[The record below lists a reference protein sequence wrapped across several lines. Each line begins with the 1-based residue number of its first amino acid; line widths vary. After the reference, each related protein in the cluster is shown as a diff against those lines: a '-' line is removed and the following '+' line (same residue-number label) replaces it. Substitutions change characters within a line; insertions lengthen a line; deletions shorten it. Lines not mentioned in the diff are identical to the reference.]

1 VPPPGVPGWPLP
13 PHPPG
18 PPPAYLP
25 PAPARGWTDQ
35 GDWPGRIYQRLLEQR
50 IVLASGHLDG
60 EAATV
65 LCAQLLT
72 LDAEGDGPVRLE
84 LQGLD
89 AELPATLT
97 VMGVLDVLRVPV
109 TGYVAGQLGG
119 AAIGVLAAC
128 THRLAYPSAV
138 LSLAEPRLNLDGTV
152 TEMSAQQ
159 EQVAAML
166 DTLYIRLAEVTGR
179 EVDEIRGNARRGRF
193 FTVAEAV
200 SYGLIEAEATAEP
213 RRPGR

>member
-1 VPPPGVPGWPLP
+1 MTVPAADPFPEGWPPRSAWSARPGDPDQPGQPTRPGAPGWPGLSAT
-13 PHPPG
+13 PPG
-18 PPPAYLP
+18 WPVPPRPPGTPPAYPPGTP
-25 PAPARGWTDQ
+25 PAHPPAAPPGYPPGAPPGYPPGAPPAAPSHGWMGQ

-109 TGYVAGQLGG
+109 TGYVAGRSVVQGP
-119 AAIGVLAAC
+119 AC
-128 THRLAYPSAV
+128 W
-138 LSLAEPRLNLDGTV
+138 PR
-152 TEMSAQQ
+152 A
-159 EQVAAML
+159 
-166 DTLYIRLAEVTGR
+166 RTGWATR
-179 EVDEIRGNARRGRF
+179 ARCSRWPNRG
-193 FTVAEAV
+193 
-200 SYGLIEAEATAEP
+200 
-213 RRPGR
+213 

>member
-1 VPPPGVPGWPLP
+1 MRVPLDRFVPRKPRRPGSPGDPPGGPVRRAGRAAPARCRHPGYPAGRCRAR
-13 PHPPG
+13 PPG

-25 PAPARGWTDQ
+25 AAPSRGWTDQ

-89 AELPATLT
+89 AELPAALT

-119 AAIGVLAAC
+119 AG
-128 THRLAYPSAV
+128 HR
-138 LSLAEPRLNLDGTV
+138 R
-152 TEMSAQQ
+152 
-159 EQVAAML
+159 
-166 DTLYIRLAEVTGR
+166 
-179 EVDEIRGNARRGRF
+179 ARRLHGTGWPTR
-193 FTVAEAV
+193 VRC
-200 SYGLIEAEATAEP
+200 SRWP
-213 RRPGR
+213 NPD